1 MQDYEFLGR
10 IGHGSFG
17 KVWKAKRKTD
27 GKIVAVKEIDFSGMG
42 SKQKQMLVNEVNILR
57 KLQNAHIVRYLYRC
71 VVKEKKI
78 IYIVMEFCPGGDL
91 QSLIRKTRAC
101 RSYIRE
107 DQIWL
112 SLTELSL
119 ALKDCHYGQ
128 EKILHR
134 DIKPGNIFIDGEG
147 HVKLGDFGLARSLT
161 NDLASTYLGTPYYMS
176 PEINAGKKYDEKS
189 DIWAL
194 GCVIYEMAALSPPFN
209 GLGAD
214 ALKQN
219 IQSSSIQRFSSRY
232 SNALWGMVNW
242 MLEKDPARRPTVLEI
257 LEFRNVA
264 LTLKMNSVHRE
275 LSIVREKTKELH
287 NKMEKLRERERIIFE
302 SESKFKRGVENIENV
317 ENI

>member
-1 MQDYEFLGR
+1 MQDYDLLER

-17 KVWKAKRKTD
+17 KVWKAKRKVD
-27 GKIVAVKEIDFSGMG
+27 GKIVAIKEIDYSRMQ
-42 SKQKQMLVNEVNILR
+42 SKEKQMLVNEVNILR
-57 KLQNAHIVRYLYRC
+57 KLQNVHIVRYLNRI
-71 VVKEKKI
+71 VNKEKKI

-91 QSLIRKTRAC
+91 QSLIRETRAC

-119 ALKDCHYGQ
+119 ALKDCHCGK

-194 GCVIYEMAALSPPFN
+194 GCVIYEMAALMPPFYGN
-209 GLGAD
+209 D
-214 ALKQN
+214 KDVLKNN
-219 IQSSSIQRFSSRY
+219 IQTSTIQRFSSRY
-232 SNALWGMVNW
+232 SDSLWRIVCW
-242 MLEKDPARRPTVLEI
+242 MLEKDPAKRPTVLEI
-257 LEFRNVA
+257 LEYRKVA
-264 LTLKMNSVHRE
+264 LTLKMNRVHHDLSV
-275 LSIVREKTKELH
+275 IREKTKDLH
-287 NKMEKLRERERIIFE
+287 IRMEKLRERERIIFE
-302 SESKFKRGVENIENV
+302 SKSGYRRAIENM
-317 ENI
+317 EDI